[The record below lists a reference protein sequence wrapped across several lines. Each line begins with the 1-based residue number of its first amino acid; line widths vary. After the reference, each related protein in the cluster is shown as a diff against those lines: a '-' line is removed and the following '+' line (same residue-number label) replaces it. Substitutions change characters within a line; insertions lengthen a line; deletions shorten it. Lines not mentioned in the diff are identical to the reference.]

1 MPEDILEVDR
11 ECDIYENYKVMIK
24 DKDKYAY
31 TYSHEYGPIVRG
43 EFFMGRSIL
52 GEYLKTDSSF

>member
-1 MPEDILEVDR
+1 MAVDR
-11 ECDIYENYKVMIK
+11 GCFVHENYKVMIK

-43 EFFMGRSIL
+43 GFFMGRSIL
-52 GEYLKTDSSF
+52 GEYLKTDSSFKN

>member
-1 MPEDILEVDR
+1 MEVDR